1 MVQIMEIKAIKE
13 KDRQTLMYR
22 NVSNQKQPLL
32 SYNEDTRSC
41 SEKKVVNEILSG
53 ERCPHS
59 RIKHTLPLN
68 RV

>member
-32 SYNEDTRSC
+32 FYNEGTRSC
-41 SEKKVVNEILSG
+41 SAKVV
-53 ERCPHS
+53 
-59 RIKHTLPLN
+59 T
-68 RV
+68 